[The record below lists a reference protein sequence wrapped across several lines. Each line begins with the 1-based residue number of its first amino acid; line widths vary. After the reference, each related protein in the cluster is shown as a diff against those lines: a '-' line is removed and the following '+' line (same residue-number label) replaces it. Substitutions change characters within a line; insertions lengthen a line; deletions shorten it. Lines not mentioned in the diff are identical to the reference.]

1 MDHLL
6 PLRYQ
11 SVFSYLMNL
20 SRNLLI
26 FGTKNKIQTN
36 TTGQAIKNLSFHKI
50 KKSFWKP
57 TFIVIMNKETKVLVK
72 KDIIRAKMKGL
83 YFFI

>member
-50 KKSFWKP
+50 KKSF
-57 TFIVIMNKETKVLVK
+57 
-72 KDIIRAKMKGL
+72 
-83 YFFI
+83 